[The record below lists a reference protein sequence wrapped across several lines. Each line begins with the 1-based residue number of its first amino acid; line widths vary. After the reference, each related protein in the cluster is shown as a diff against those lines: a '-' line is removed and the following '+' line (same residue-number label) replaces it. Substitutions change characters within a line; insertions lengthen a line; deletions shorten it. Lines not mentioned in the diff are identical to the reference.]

1 MSLNPI
7 SSQSLTV
14 FIYLFI
20 PSRVL
25 LEEFSRR
32 MDKARQTVTVVVVV
46 VGIRMIYYSQ
56 AVSSPLNRNL
66 NDNEPGG
73 R

>member
-1 MSLNPI
+1 
-7 SSQSLTV
+7 
-14 FIYLFI
+14 
-20 PSRVL
+20 
-25 LEEFSRR
+25 